1 MLVPLNRDAVL
12 ARLREILP
20 GRVDVDPA
28 LLVPDAALADIGID
42 SFALIEL
49 VFLAED
55 AYGIKIPMEGLKVRT
70 LGDVL
75 DVVEARLDNVG

>member
-1 MLVPLNRDAVL
+1 MPVPLSRDAIL

-20 GRVDVDPA
+20 HRIDVDPA

-75 DVVEARLDNVG
+75 DVVKARLDDVG

>member
-1 MLVPLNRDAVL
+1 MPVPLSRDAIL
-12 ARLREILP
+12 ERLRDILP
-20 GRVDVDPA
+20 HRIDVDPA

-55 AYGIKIPMEGLKVRT
+55 TYGIRIPMEGLKVRT

-75 DVVEARLDNVG
+75 DVVVARLEEVG